1 MSPEI
6 FFADPK
12 SRSEEQILLFG
23 QATILGANTGGIVFF
38 TTNDDEHCKNKNK
51 NKKRPMTTNDDLR
64 LDGTR
69 FEQPSW
75 LVLVEG
81 LRCLTYLQDRN
92 IGFHGRMGRHGCV
105 SMVSAW

>member
-38 TTNDDEHCKNKNK
+38 TTNDDEHCKK
-51 NKKRPMTTNDDLR
+51 
-64 LDGTR
+64 
-69 FEQPSW
+69 
-75 LVLVEG
+75 
-81 LRCLTYLQDRN
+81 
-92 IGFHGRMGRHGCV
+92 
-105 SMVSAW
+105 